1 MTKLE
6 DYTQIEKA
14 ETVIDLELG
23 EEFVKDILAWDGE
36 APPAWAQMALAYS
49 RLAFTKGYQL
59 RMNEGKDG
67 RIKSG
72 RTFKKA
78 IENLG
83 AMFK

>member
-1 MTKLE
+1 MAKLE
-6 DYTQIEKA
+6 DYTQIEQA

-23 EEFVKDILAWDGE
+23 EEFIKDLLDWEE
-36 APPAWAQMALAYS
+36 APPAWAEMALAYS
-49 RLAFTKGYQL
+49 RLAFTLGYQL
-59 RMNEGKDG
+59 RMVEGRDG

-83 AMFK
+83 ARFK